1 MARARNLKPGFFKND
16 ELAETGPLGMLLF
29 EGLWTIADRAGR
41 LEDRPLRI
49 KAEVLP
55 YFDADVD
62 GLLSDLAERGFVRR
76 YEAGGKRIVQ
86 VENFGKHQTP
96 HPKEPASQ
104 LPDYDSPPASRIP
117 DYDSPPEGSDKGSD
131 KTPSKNASSLNPSS
145 LLSESLLSE
154 SGMLNADTGGVQRGA
169 DGPAADA
176 AHPDPPQE
184 SETVSPENA
193 DDEPPPVPPPPP
205 NPRKGAPA
213 PKSDD
218 GRVYALVDAFAVA
231 TKRRPNQIQ
240 GRDRKIVADAFRPL
254 VGDAEPEDVVG
265 VVAYLRTDPF
275 WRKPGALT
283 AAKAAEVLPQWVS
296 DGRPMAVEATA
307 KPNGRASPADD
318 PMAYFTAV
326 AKGEL

>member
-131 KTPSKNASSLNPSS
+131 KTPSKNASSL
-145 LLSESLLSE
+145 LSESLLSD

-169 DGPAADA
+169 DAPAADA

-184 SETVSPENA
+184 SETVSPEND
-193 DDEPPPVPPPPP
+193 DDEPPRIPSDPPKPK
-205 NPRKGAPA
+205 KGEPT
-213 PKSDD
+213 PKRDE
-218 GRVYALVDAFAVA
+218 GKVYALVDAFAVA
-231 TKRRPNQIQ
+231 MDRRPSHIQ
-240 GRDRKIVADAFRPL
+240 GHERRKTADIFRPL
-254 VGDAEPEDVVG
+254 VGEAEPDDVAG

-275 WRKPGALT
+275 WRKLGSLT
-283 AAKAAEVLPQWVS
+283 AAKTAEVLPQWVAR
-296 DGRPMAVEATA
+296 GRPLAVDPNPS
-307 KPNGRASPADD
+307 PNGRVSPADD